1 MTKKVSFSILGIVTI
16 GFSAFFY
23 VNKDNAENVF
33 IPAHKVEDSLCLD
46 SVKVDSLKVDSL
58 KVDTIK

>member
-23 VNKDNAENVF
+23 VNKDSAENVF